1 MTILRKTPKQ
11 LLTESLK
18 ELASKNTIN
27 KICVTDIARNCS
39 MSNSNFY
46 HHFADKYELIAYI
59 MNNEIDEKIGYEA
72 MNLQT
77 FVEQMLD
84 ILEADNAFYSNV
96 LSNTLFEYPN
106 HAFFHET
113 LDPKIKDLIVTNC
126 IVMSLDN
133 KTDLLLHVYLAGITA
148 AMCSHVINHRRSRE
162 DLMDAFMIA
171 IPDKLLPYVR
181 TENVPAQE
189 FLV

>member
-59 MNNEIDEKIGYEA
+59 INNEIDEKIGYSKDQVTQESEEKDDTGKT
-72 MNLQT
+72 L
-77 FVEQMLD
+77 VID
-84 ILEADNAFYSNV
+84 LEATDGILYNDGD
-96 LSNTLFEYPN
+96 TMMEIKYP
-106 HAFFHET
+106 ES
-113 LDPKIKDLIVTNC
+113 DI
-126 IVMSLDN
+126 
-133 KTDLLLHVYLAGITA
+133 
-148 AMCSHVINHRRSRE
+148 R
-162 DLMDAFMIA
+162 
-171 IPDKLLPYVR
+171 VR
-181 TENVPAQE
+181 VKER
-189 FLV
+189 